1 MASER
6 RDQNADTDVAD
17 RATPVELFFDVVFAL
32 TVTQL
37 AGLLEHNL
45 NWGGV
50 GQTVLILGLLWYLYS
65 GYVWLTNHVPPRRP
79 VRKLLLF
86 GGMAGFLLTAV
97 AIPDAFTGS
106 GLLFGVGYLIVVTVH
121 VGLFSR
127 STHRPAVHRFA
138 PYNLGGAALVIIAG
152 LLTGPAVPVLWAA
165 AIFTQTVLPFLL
177 PGHSWLSAAASF
189 HIRPAHFVERHG
201 SLVILALGETVVVI
215 GMSTPVEHLN
225 LGVATGA
232 VVMAI
237 ALPATLWWTYFT
249 DTAAGE
255 AALERADD
263 ATRTRLSVRVYVLTH
278 FVLLLGIIAT
288 ATGLHAV
295 VASPETHAG
304 WPAALALTTG
314 VALFLAAIAD
324 FRHAVGIGQTA
335 SRLAI
340 PALVLAS
347 TPIGASVSS
356 YLHLGVVIILM
367 IVMLLIDG
375 HRPGAPFNRAAH
387 T

>member
-1 MASER
+1 MPSEP
-6 RDQNADTDVAD
+6 RDQHADTDVVD
-17 RATPVELFFDVVFAL
+17 RATPIELFFDVVFAL
-32 TVTQL
+32 TITQL

-45 NWGGV
+45 NWAGV

-65 GYVWLTNHVPPRRP
+65 GYAWLTNHVPPRHP
-79 VRKLLLF
+79 ARKLLLF

-106 GLLFGVGYLIVVTVH
+106 GLLFGIGYLIVVTIH

-127 STHRPAVHRFA
+127 STARAVVRRFA

-165 AIFTQTVLPFLL
+165 AIFTQTVLPYLL
-177 PGHSWLSAAASF
+177 PGHSWLGAAANF

-201 SLVILALGETVVVI
+201 SLVIVALGETVLAI
-215 GMSTPVEHLN
+215 GMGTPVDHLN
-225 LGVATGA
+225 LGVAGA

-249 DTAAGE
+249 VTAASE
-255 AALERADD
+255 AALERAND
-263 ATRTRLSVRVYVLTH
+263 ATRSRLSARVYILTH
-278 FVLLLGIIAT
+278 FVLLLGMVAT

-295 VASPETHAG
+295 VANPETPAG
-304 WPAALALTTG
+304 WPAALALTAG

-324 FRHAVGIGQTA
+324 FRHAVGVGRTT
-335 SRLAI
+335 SRLAT

-347 TPIGASVSS
+347 TPIGASVNSA
-356 YLHLGVVIILM
+356 LHLGVVIILM
-367 IVMLLIDG
+367 VVMLLIDG
-375 HRPGAPFNRAAH
+375 HPPGAPLSRAAR